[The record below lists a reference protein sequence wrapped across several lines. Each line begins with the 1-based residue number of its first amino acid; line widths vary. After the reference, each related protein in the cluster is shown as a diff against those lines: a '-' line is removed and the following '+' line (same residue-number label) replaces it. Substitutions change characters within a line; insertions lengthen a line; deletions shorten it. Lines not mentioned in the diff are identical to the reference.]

1 MTIPSPCVDVCR
13 LDGATGFCIGCLR
26 TRDEIRGWKTM
37 TDDLRVQ
44 VIAQKTHRE
53 VTAKAQI
60 HGPRAAAQTSWTS

>member
-26 TRDEIRGWKTM
+26 TRDEIREWKTM

-60 HGPRAAAQTSWTS
+60 HGPRAAAQTS